1 MSPSPD
7 GCYDDLLSVDHRI
20 ICREHIILPGFLLE
34 TVAVAL
40 PTRTQAV
47 KDSENVFLKCRLVL
61 YSALMVKKKVS
72 SGLRDHASASSGCIG
87 KFTQPRAL
95 LFYQPC
101 N

>member
-40 PTRTQAV
+40 PTRARTQAV
-47 KDSENVFLKCRLVL
+47 KGSRKC
-61 YSALMVKKKVS
+61 VS
-72 SGLRDHASASSGCIG
+72 
-87 KFTQPRAL
+87 
-95 LFYQPC
+95 
-101 N
+101 